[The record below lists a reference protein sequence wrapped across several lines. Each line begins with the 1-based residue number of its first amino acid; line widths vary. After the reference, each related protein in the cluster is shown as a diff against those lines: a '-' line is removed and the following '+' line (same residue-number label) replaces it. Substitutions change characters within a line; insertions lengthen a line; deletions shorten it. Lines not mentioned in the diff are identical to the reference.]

1 MSDEE
6 VNEIIAEVD
15 IDGDGQINLE
25 GGFRNFVCFCKFGGF
40 LL

>member
-25 GGFRNFVCFCKFGGF
+25 GGSKNFACFCKFYSF